1 MIYTT
6 YNPVTGQI
14 LSNIMISN
22 ENLTDLNL
30 ADKTYVP
37 GRYDSNE
44 YYIDQGQPTLL
55 PIKPQDAN
63 QYQFDW
69 TTKSWVI
76 DLDHSSVV
84 HRQQRNNLLSAVD
97 CINPVWWN
105 SLTPQQQQELIV
117 YRQALLDVPQQASFP
132 TAVSWP
138 AKPAWL

>member
-1 MIYTT
+1 MIYTI
-6 YNPVTGQI
+6 YNPATGQI

-22 ENLTDLNL
+22 ENLTDQNL

-37 GRYDSNE
+37 GRYNSDE
-44 YYIDQGQPTLL
+44 YYISNSEAIPF
-55 PIKPQDAN
+55 PPKPDN
-63 QYQFDW
+63 NEYVFDW

-76 DLDHSSVV
+76 DLDYSIVV
-84 HRQQRNNLLSAVD
+84 YRQQRNNLLSAVD
-97 CINPVWWN
+97 RINPVWWN

-138 AKPAWL
+138 AKPTWL